1 MVALVK
7 ESAASNAVDKDPLI
21 DVRYNCFVFCFNTKE
36 LVENLYIFL
45 LT

>member
-21 DVRYNCFVFCFNTKE
+21 DIFCFVFCLNTKE
-36 LVENLYIFL
+36 LMDNIYIFL